1 MTTENIMQA
10 LDGIETNQREI
21 KDRMLQLEQKSS
33 ARADDMQTKTAS
45 LGAAVAVQFEKN
57 LQSFKAH
64 KTLAMEIETKSVTAF
79 VVGARSSISPT
90 PGGDTAVS
98 TQLMTKL
105 LMRPA
110 GGVASL
116 VYPRRSVAILGGAAA
131 VAENGL
137 RPQSEP
143 IYVSRTQ
150 ELCTVAGHAVLSE
163 TALRTTGE
171 LENVINLHLVAD
183 VLRAADS
190 LLIAGGVGFVGGLLS
205 LATPDV
211 IPLAGSNDMLEES
224 IAISAMG
231 MRAAGYQPNVV
242 IVNPTDWRIVYLR
255 RETGGMYVHSSPLAQ
270 TPLIISGCS
279 VVFSTAVLTKQAVLI
294 DTRFTDF
301 MPLDRVRVEVAYVAS
316 QFLTGVCTVS
326 CELQGLPVVRDLAAI
341 RIVSRA

>member
-1 MTTENIMQA
+1 MTTENIMHA
-10 LDGIETNQREI
+10 LDSIEVNQREI
-21 KDRMLQLEQKSS
+21 KDRLMCVEQKSS
-33 ARADDMQTKTAS
+33 APADGMQTKTDS

-57 LQSFKAH
+57 LQAFKSH
-64 KTLAMEIETKSVTAF
+64 KTLAMELESKSVTASI
-79 VVGARSSISPT
+79 VGARSSIGPT
-90 PGGDTAVS
+90 PGGDVVIS
-98 TQLMTKL
+98 TQLMSRL
-105 LMRPA
+105 SMRPA

-116 VYPRRSVAILGGAAA
+116 IYPRRSVAILGGAAA

-190 LLIAGGVGFVGGLLS
+190 LLIAGGVGFAGGLLS

-211 IPLAGSNDMLEES
+211 IPLAGSNDLLEES

-242 IVNPTDWRIVYLR
+242 IVNPTDWRSVYLR
-255 RETGGMYVHSSPLAQ
+255 RETGGMYVHASPLAQ
-270 TPLIISGCS
+270 TPLTISGCA
-279 VVFSTAVLTKQAVLI
+279 VVFSIAVPTKQAVLI
-294 DTRFTDF
+294 DSRFTDF

-316 QFLTGVCTVS
+316 QFLTGECTVR